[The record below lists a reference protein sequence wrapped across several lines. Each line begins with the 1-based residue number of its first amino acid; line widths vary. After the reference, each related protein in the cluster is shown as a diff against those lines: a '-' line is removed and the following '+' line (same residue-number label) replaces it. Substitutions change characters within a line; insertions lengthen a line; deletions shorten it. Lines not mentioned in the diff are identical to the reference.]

1 MKQLLFII
9 AAALLAA
16 GTCNRINARNMEKPK
31 KISVFPVGDKLPET
45 FSKYFVGQAYL
56 ARLTRNGALN
66 CPISNVT
73 FEPGCRNNWH
83 SHTGGQILVAV
94 GGRGYYQAEGEPA
107 RELLPG
113 DVVEIAPDAVH
124 WHGAAPDSWFSH
136 LAIET
141 NPQINRNTWLGPVDD
156 AHYSAVTAGAAAIAS
171 TPASATAPAAGIAV
185 TAESSVA
192 AVSAMSMSS
201 AAPIPAAMSMSSAAP
216 IPAAMSMSA
225 TAPLSSAKSAAPR
238 LRAAAVET
246 RAQLFSGCESELA
259 ATDPEL
265 IEIFDNF
272 TFAEVLGYGDLDVKT
287 RMMCILASCIA
298 GAAQTEFR
306 TMLEGA
312 LNVGVTPVEAKEVVY
327 QAVPYVGMARTV
339 DFVHIVNGV
348 LTARGVALPLEG
360 QSATSPET
368 RFEKGLAVQKAIFGE
383 RIDAMR
389 AAAPEN
395 QKHMQDYLS
404 ANCFGDYV
412 SRGGL
417 DAKVRELL
425 TFSMLLT
432 LGGCEPQL
440 RGHIQGNL
448 NVGNDKRTLLAVVT
462 QLLPYT
468 GYPRTLNA
476 IACLNEAI
484 PENE

>member
-192 AVSAMSMSS
+192 AVS
-201 AAPIPAAMSMSSAAP
+201 
-216 IPAAMSMSA
+216 AAMSMSA

>member
-1 MKQLLFII
+1 MKRLIFII

-16 GTCNRINARNMEKPK
+16 ATCNRINARNMEKPK
-31 KISVFPVGDKLPET
+31 KISAFPVGDELPET
-45 FSKYFVGQAYL
+45 FSKYFIGQAYL
-56 ARLTRNGALN
+56 ARLTQNGALN

-83 SHTGGQILVAV
+83 SHTGGQILVVV

-113 DVVEIAPDAVH
+113 DVVEIAPDVVH

-136 LAIET
+136 LAIEA
-141 NPQINRNTWLGPVDD
+141 NPQTNRNTWLGPVDD
-156 AHYSAVTAGAAAIAS
+156 AHYSAVTVSATTAAAE
-171 TPASATAPAAGIAV
+171 TVT
-185 TAESSVA
+185 TAESS
-192 AVSAMSMSS
+192 AVPM
-201 AAPIPAAMSMSSAAP
+201 PAAIS
-216 IPAAMSMSA
+216 I
-225 TAPLSSAKSAAPR
+225 SSAKGVVPR
-238 LRAAAVET
+238 LSAAAVKT
-246 RAQLFSGCESELA
+246 RADLFPGCESKLA

-272 TFAEVLGYGDLDVKT
+272 AFAEVLDYGDLDTKT

-306 TMLEGA
+306 TMLTGA
-312 LNVGVTPVEAKEVVY
+312 LNAGVTPVEVKEVVY
-327 QAVPYVGMARTV
+327 QAVPYVGMARTI
-339 DFVHIVNGV
+339 DFVHIANEV

-360 QSATSPET
+360 QSVTSPET

-395 QKHMQDYLS
+395 QQHIQDYLS
-404 ANCFGDYV
+404 ANCFGDHV
-412 SRGGL
+412 ARGGL
-417 DAKVRELL
+417 DAKMRELL

-476 IACLNEAI
+476 IACLNEVI

>member
-1 MKQLLFII
+1 MKQLIFII

-31 KISVFPVGDKLPET
+31 KISAFPVGDKLPET

-94 GGRGYYQAEGEPA
+94 GGRGYYQAGGEPA
-107 RELLPG
+107 RGLLPG

-124 WHGAAPDSWFSH
+124 GHGAAPDSWFSH

-141 NPQINRNTWLGPVDD
+141 NPQTNRNTWLGPVDD
-156 AHYSAVTAGAAAIAS
+156 AHYSAATAGTAAIAS
-171 TPASATAPAAGIAV
+171 TPASATAPAAGIAA
-185 TAESSVA
+185 TAESSAA
-192 AVSAMSMSS
+192 AVS
-201 AAPIPAAMSMSSAAP
+201 AAMSMSSAAP

-272 TFAEVLGYGDLDVKT
+272 AFAEVLGYGDLDVKT

-368 RFEKGLAVQKAIFGE
+368 RFEKGLAVQTAIFGE

-432 LGGCEPQL
+432 LGGCESQL
-440 RGHIQGNL
+440 RSHIQGNL
-448 NVGNDKRTLLAVVT
+448 NVGNDKRTLLSVVT
-462 QLLPYT
+462 QLLPYA